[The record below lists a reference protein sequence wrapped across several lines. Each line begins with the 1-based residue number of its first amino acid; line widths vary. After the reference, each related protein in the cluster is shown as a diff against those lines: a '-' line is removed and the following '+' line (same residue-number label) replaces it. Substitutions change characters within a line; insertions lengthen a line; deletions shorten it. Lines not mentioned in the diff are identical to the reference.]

1 MILKFQPG
9 ECEHPTV
16 MKNMCAECGA
26 DLQQE
31 MSMVPSSS
39 SKTSNVPA
47 SISIVHSIP
56 ELKVSS
62 NEAENL
68 GKIDEQRLLKNR
80 RLVLLVDLDQTL
92 IHTTNENI
100 SAKMKDVIHFQLGP
114 KSPWYH
120 TMLRPGTTDFLKK
133 ISALYELHI
142 VTFGARMYAHTIAK
156 FLGSMSLVLVICI
169 NKKSLVTFIS
179 SWIYAKITF

>member
-1 MILKFQPG
+1 MIFIFHG
-9 ECEHPTV
+9 E
-16 MKNMCAECGA
+16 KNVELLYLHIFV
-26 DLQQE
+26 LQ
-31 MSMVPSSS
+31 
-39 SKTSNVPA
+39 
-47 SISIVHSIP
+47 
-56 ELKVSS
+56 
-62 NEAENL
+62 EAENL

-100 SAKMKDVIHFQLGP
+100 PAKMKDVIHFQLGP

-179 SWIYAKITF
+179 SWIHAKITF